1 MRASR
6 LAVPLLCLG
15 ALVPSTT
22 SAGLPVPSPPSC
34 GVRLT
39 IAVKPSQLP
48 DGWVEVSGVLENEG
62 SQRVVLVEP
71 GDGSEVGWRTP
82 VLQWRARRIGKA
94 QTKEVVLDPGPRC
107 GLMNGP
113 DPKNEVFVLAPG
125 ASRRVRMALVI
136 PRLEPPG
143 PYEVRLLYINDPR
156 IGFRGE
162 TLTDPA
168 MSPYAKSMACTAAS
182 NPLRIEASAPAGSG
196 TR

>member
-6 LAVPLLCLG
+6 FAGLLLVFG
-15 ALVPSTT
+15 ALVRSVVP
-22 SAGLPVPSPPSC
+22 AGLPTPAPPFC
-34 GVRLT
+34 GVTLT
-39 IAVKPSQLP
+39 IAVKPSQIP
-48 DGWVEVSGVLENEG
+48 DGWVEVTGVLKNEG
-62 SQRVVLVEP
+62 SKPVTLVEP
-71 GDGSEVGWRTP
+71 GDGSESGWRTP
-82 VLQWRARRIGKA
+82 VLQWRARRIGNG
-94 QTKEVVLDPGPRC
+94 QKEVILDPGPRC

-113 DPKNEVFVLAPG
+113 DPKREVFVLAPG

-168 MSPYAKSMACTAAS
+168 MSPYARSMACTAAS
-182 NPLRIEASAPAGSG
+182 NTLRIEAPVPAGSG